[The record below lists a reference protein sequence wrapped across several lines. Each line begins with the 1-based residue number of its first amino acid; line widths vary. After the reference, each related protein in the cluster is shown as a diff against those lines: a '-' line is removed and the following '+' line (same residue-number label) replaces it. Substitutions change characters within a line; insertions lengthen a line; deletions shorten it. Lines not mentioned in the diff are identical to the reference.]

1 MEGITNTDSN
11 PKNDDDNSSN
21 STKFNRKK
29 PLNKSK
35 KFKKPNSNIKNQD
48 DANGDIDVISSSST
62 KNNRF
67 GEHRGKNKELNRK
80 TAYPSKRKS
89 STIEILSVK
98 TRNSGDEGTNAETEL
113 PRNPADTS
121 NLTDSQKSKPMTFKE
136 FKTKAKKSNSF
147 DKRKGSDGLLDDQT
161 TKEATTEKTG
171 VSFEHKKISMDLLK
185 ANKKNFDKKK
195 NTKAKPTRKPYTQD
209 QIALSN
215 KEDARSSPT
224 NSKDSE
230 DKTEQQECNTIPKKF
245 QKKKIPEEILS
256 VISVGVSKKDSED
269 DFSQADQLPED
280 ESAANESNESIVTSP
295 PSNMLSDETHIPLK
309 YRSSTPNS
317 SSGSGLTENNSG
329 LPSSH
334 PGSNGNAK
342 SCPYLNRLK
351 GNGSTNP
358 KTDSGEEKEPFDKD
372 TKPKVEKK
380 KPNPDEPVKPSPF
393 KSLLGNSGTTSDF
406 FNSLLNETLLNEDHA
421 WQPTPLIDISQ
432 INSAFEAPKLTEN
445 TSTIVMTNAEK
456 ELLSHRG
463 EQKNA
468 DDNGGPYVLKLSNL
482 QKGFNSE
489 VLVETILKPKKL
501 LFLRTKF
508 FWEPNF
514 KVTVDDLKKLCFL
527 ELKYFEEIDRCIK
540 LLKNNNYLIKVEKC
554 SHDDFSKIANLQNMK
569 WGDPEFIDLSNSLIY
584 KLVKYK
590 VNLNGDPIG
599 VLKEGEEE
607 EADSGMKLPSLPTL
621 GNSNATKK
629 NTGLAESMYSK
640 LSSQIITNKEKSRRD
655 SINNG
660 SGSNS
665 PSVNSSP
672 LVTSE
677 NLTGHSTENNPMGLA
692 TSTSPISSSHPVNT
706 GPTSKSSHTPGG
718 KFGGF
723 KPHTKSKFSNLNNG
737 SQFSTN
743 RYKNQPAN
751 STNTSR
757 STSNSPRFFDSP
769 DNKSFG
775 FASGFV
781 KNTGSRY

>member
-1 MEGITNTDSN
+1 MEGINSTDSN

-21 STKFNRKK
+21 STKFNKK
-29 PLNKSK
+29 KTLNKPK
-35 KFKKPNSNIKNQD
+35 RLKKPNGIIKHHD
-48 DANGDIDVISSSST
+48 EVNGDVDILSSSAT
-62 KNNRF
+62 KNNSF
-67 GEHRGKNKELNRK
+67 GEHKGKNKELNKK
-80 TAYPSKRKS
+80 TVYPNRRKS

-98 TRNSGDEGTNAETEL
+98 TRNSAEEGTNAEIEQT
-113 PRNPADTS
+113 RDSADNS
-121 NLTDSQKSKPMTFKE
+121 NHSDRQKSKPMTFKE
-136 FKTKAKKSNSF
+136 FKTKTKKNNSF
-147 DKRKGSDGLLDDQT
+147 DKRKGSDSFQDDYSA
-161 TKEATTEKTG
+161 KEVTNEKPG
-171 VSFEHKKISMDLLK
+171 VPFEHKKISMDLLK
-185 ANKKNFDKKK
+185 TNKKNFDKKK
-195 NTKAKPTRKPYTQD
+195 SSKGKPARKLCNQD
-209 QIALSN
+209 QITLTNKGDVMNMSN
-215 KEDARSSPT
+215 PREVEEKA
-224 NSKDSE
+224 
-230 DKTEQQECNTIPKKF
+230 EQKECNTTPKKF

-256 VISVGVSKKDSED
+256 VISVGMSKKESED
-269 DFSQADQLPED
+269 NCSQADQLPED
-280 ESAANESNESIVTSP
+280 KSAANESRESILTSP
-295 PSNMLSDETHIPLK
+295 ASNLLSDETHIPLK

-317 SSGSGLTENNSG
+317 SSGSGLAENNSVA
-329 LPSSH
+329 PSSH
-334 PGSNGNAK
+334 SGSNGNAK
-342 SCPYLNRLK
+342 NCPYLNRLK
-351 GNGSTNP
+351 GNGNSNP
-358 KTDSGEEKEPFDKD
+358 KADSGEEKEPFEKD
-372 TKPKVEKK
+372 TEPKVEKK
-380 KPNPDEPVKPSPF
+380 KLHADEPVKPSPF

-406 FNSLLNETLLNEDHA
+406 FTSLLNETLLNEDHA

-432 INSAFEAPKLTEN
+432 INSDFEAPKLTEN

-514 KVTVDDLKKLCFL
+514 KVTVDELKKLCFL

-554 SHDDFSKIANLQNMK
+554 SHEDFSKIANLQNMK
-569 WGDPEFIDLSNSLIY
+569 WGDPEFIDLGNSLIY

-607 EADSGMKLPSLPTL
+607 NSENGMKLPSLPTL
-621 GNSNATKK
+621 GNSNAAKK
-629 NTGLAESMYSK
+629 NTGLAESIYSK
-640 LSSQIITNKEKSRRD
+640 LSAQIITNKEKSRRD
-655 SINNG
+655 SINNS

-672 LVTSE
+672 LVPSE
-677 NLTGHSTENNPMGLA
+677 NVAGQHTEANPMGLA

-706 GPTSKSSHTPGG
+706 GHKSKNNYAS
-718 KFGGF
+718 GGF
-723 KPHTKSKFSNLNNG
+723 KPHTKNKFSNLSSG
-737 SQFSTN
+737 TQFGNN
-743 RYKNQPAN
+743 RYKNHTAN
-751 STNTSR
+751 NTNSSR
-757 STSNSPRFFDSP
+757 STSNSPRFFDNP

-781 KNTGSRY
+781 KNTGSRF